1 MTIKSSDVLLNALE
15 MQNISQRE
23 LAEKIGTSAQ
33 NINQKLLHNSLR
45 ADDFFGLLEKIGVE
59 AYFRLSDSGIP
70 VSTIRGDNPHETD
83 VIKMHKGIL
92 YDTRKSFVLSDDF
105 YKNGKGKYDDKGEA
119 RILYIDRR
127 SRYFFVVYSENSSV
141 VKIENSDLDS
151 AREFIRKYGIIPKK
165 TVK

>member
-45 ADDFFGLLEKIGVE
+45 ADDFFKLLDEIGVE
-59 AYFRLSDSGIP
+59 AYFQLADSGIP
-70 VSTIRGDNPHETD
+70 VSTVRGDNPHETD
-83 VIKMHKGIL
+83 IVKMHKGIL
-92 YDTRKSFVLSDDF
+92 YDTSKSYILSDDF
-105 YKNGKGKYDDKGEA
+105 YKNGNGKYDDKGEA

-127 SRYFFVVYSENSSV
+127 NRYFFVIYSENAP
-141 VKIENSDLDS
+141 VKIESADLNS
-151 AREFIRKYGIIPKK
+151 AREFIGKYGIIPKK
-165 TVK
+165 TAK